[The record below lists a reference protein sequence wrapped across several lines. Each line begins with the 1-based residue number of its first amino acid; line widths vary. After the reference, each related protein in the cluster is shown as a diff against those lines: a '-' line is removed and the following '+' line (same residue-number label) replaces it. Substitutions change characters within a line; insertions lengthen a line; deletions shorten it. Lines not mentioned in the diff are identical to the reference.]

1 MDMADST
8 LTMNKPE
15 QDLAAQ
21 AGPGPARPAKSHW
34 GIILTVLLIL
44 GVVLYLV
51 FGRPK
56 PKPPTVLP
64 PTQITTV
71 TAKRGEIAVYVDG
84 LGSVVPEHT
93 VSLTSQVNGQIKSV
107 SYVEGQIVKPGDPLV
122 DIEPSPFLAQL
133 TTARGQLERDKALL
147 EKDLVDLS
155 RYEDAWRS
163 NAINEQQLADQRGQV
178 QQDRGTVLLDEGTV
192 SNAQVQVSFCHIT
205 SPING
210 RVGLRLVDPGNVVSS
225 SPATPLVSIAQLQP
239 ITVIFSIAQLYV
251 PDIQQEL
258 RENHKM
264 QVDAFDQRGYTRR
277 LATGEFLAMDNLIDT
292 NTGSIRVRAIFTNED
307 NSLYPNQFVNAR
319 LQIRMIEGATL
330 VPTEVIQ
337 RNAQEAFVYIVQPDT
352 NPPVAMPR
360 ANAETKS
367 APVTSSLGTN
377 QIVVM
382 TPVKIG
388 ITSEDITSVEGI
400 EPGDVI
406 AANNFNRLQ
415 DHAKVVIRKP
425 AQGGGGAGHVH
436 KSGDSGAGGKSK
448 GRPQAEQDQ

>member
-178 QQDRGTVLLDEGTV
+178 KQDRGTVLLDEGTV

-277 LATGEFLAMDNLIDT
+277 LATGEF
-292 NTGSIRVRAIFTNED
+292 
-307 NSLYPNQFVNAR
+307 
-319 LQIRMIEGATL
+319 
-330 VPTEVIQ
+330 
-337 RNAQEAFVYIVQPDT
+337 
-352 NPPVAMPR
+352 
-360 ANAETKS
+360 
-367 APVTSSLGTN
+367 
-377 QIVVM
+377 
-382 TPVKIG
+382 
-388 ITSEDITSVEGI
+388 
-400 EPGDVI
+400 
-406 AANNFNRLQ
+406 
-415 DHAKVVIRKP
+415 
-425 AQGGGGAGHVH
+425 
-436 KSGDSGAGGKSK
+436 
-448 GRPQAEQDQ
+448 